1 MGYLTIKF
9 LHLVMA
15 ALSISGFA
23 VRGYWMMTRS
33 EYLSNRIVRI
43 APHVIDTVF
52 LVSGIWLAVTLSI
65 NTFAQPWLLAKILGL
80 VAYIVLGT
88 IALKRG
94 PTMPVRVVAFVGAL
108 LAFAYIVGA
117 ALLKS
122 PASWLSALAA

>member
-1 MGYLTIKF
+1 MSYLTLKF
-9 LHLVMA
+9 LHLIMA

-33 EYLSNRIVRI
+33 EYLSHRVVKI

-52 LVSGIWLAVTLSI
+52 LLTGIWLAVVLSA
-65 NTFAQPWLLAKILGL
+65 NTFSQPWLLAKVAGL

-94 PTMPVRVVAFVGAL
+94 STMKVRIVAFIAAL

-117 ALLKS
+117 ALMKS
-122 PASWLSALAA
+122 PASWFAATAG

>member
-1 MGYLTIKF
+1 M
-9 LHLVMA
+9 
-15 ALSISGFA
+15 
-23 VRGYWMMTRS
+23 
-33 EYLSNRIVRI
+33 
-43 APHVIDTVF
+43 
-52 LVSGIWLAVTLSI
+52 TLSI